1 MSQTRGIRRLHA
13 YVLAA
18 LALHPIESL
27 ATIKCWTN
35 KEGVRE
41 CGNVVPPEY
50 AQGAHEEKSA
60 SGIVLRKHA
69 PSKTPEE
76 IAIERERREAAE
88 QAEAAAREAARK
100 QAAADRVL
108 LQTFS
113 SEDDLELARDGQL
126 TNLES
131 VIKVTE
137 SHVKKLDK
145 SLDQMIGE
153 AADLEKRGRK
163 VPAKLAANIADVREQ
178 IVEQQRF
185 IADKRAEQDKIRGK
199 FAADIAR
206 FRELRAQQA
215 TRPN

>member
-1 MSQTRGIRRLHA
+1 MHA
-13 YVLAA
+13 CVLAA
-18 LALHPIESL
+18 LALYSIGPL

-41 CGNVVPPEY
+41 CGDIVPPEY
-50 AQGAHEEKSA
+50 AHGAHEEKSA
-60 SGIVLRKHA
+60 SGVLVRKHA
-69 PSKTPEE
+69 PSKTPGQ
-76 IAIERERREAAE
+76 IAAERERLE
-88 QAEAAAREAARK
+88 AEARAQSIAQEAARK

-137 SHVKKLDK
+137 SHVRKLDK
-145 SLDQMIGE
+145 SLDQMIGQ
-153 AADLEKRGRK
+153 AADIEKRGRK
-163 VPAKLAANIADVREQ
+163 VPGKLTANIADVRGQ
-178 IVEQQRF
+178 IVEQNRF
-185 IADKRAEQDKIRGK
+185 IAEKRAEQDAIRAK

-215 TRPN
+215 ARPN

>member
-1 MSQTRGIRRLHA
+1 MHA
-13 YVLAA
+13 CVLAA
-18 LALHPIESL
+18 LALYSIEPL

-41 CGNVVPPEY
+41 CGDIVPPEY

-60 SGIVLRKHA
+60 SGVLVRKHA
-69 PSKTPEE
+69 PSKTPEQ
-76 IAIERERREAAE
+76 IAAERERREA
-88 QAEAAAREAARK
+88 EARAQSIAQEAARK

-113 SEDDLELARDGQL
+113 SEDDLKLARDGQL

-145 SLDQMIGE
+145 SLDQMIGQ
-153 AADLEKRGRK
+153 AADIEKRGRK
-163 VPAKLAANIADVREQ
+163 VPGKLTANIADVRGQ
-178 IVEQQRF
+178 IVEQNRF
-185 IADKRAEQDKIRGK
+185 IAEKRAEQDAIRAK

-215 TRPN
+215 ARPN

>member
-1 MSQTRGIRRLHA
+1 MNQRRRFRRLHA

-18 LALHPIESL
+18 LALHSIESL

-35 KEGVRE
+35 KDGVRE
-41 CGNVVPPEY
+41 CGDIVPPEY
-50 AQGAHEEKSA
+50 AQGALEEKSA
-60 SGIVLRKHA
+60 SGVVVRKQA
-69 PSKTPEE
+69 PSKTPAE
-76 IAIERERREAAE
+76 IAAERERRVAEARAQAAAE
-88 QAEAAAREAARK
+88 ELARK

-108 LQTFS
+108 LHTFS
-113 SEDDLELARDGQL
+113 SEDDLLLARDGQL

-145 SLDQMIGE
+145 SLDQMIGQ
-153 AADLEKRGRK
+153 AADIEKRGRK
-163 VPAKLAANIADVREQ
+163 VPGKLAANIANVRGQ
-178 IVEQQRF
+178 IVEQNNF
-185 IADKRAEQDKIRGK
+185 IAEKRAEQDLIRAK

-215 TRPN
+215 ARPD

>member
-18 LALHPIESL
+18 LALHSIETL

-35 KEGVRE
+35 REGVRE
-41 CGNVVPPEY
+41 CGDVVPPEY

-76 IAIERERREAAE
+76 IAAERERREAEAR
-88 QAEAAAREAARK
+88 AEAAAQGAARK

-126 TNLES
+126 TNLAS

-145 SLDQMIGE
+145 SLDQMIGQ
-153 AADLEKRGRK
+153 AADIEKRGKK
-163 VPAKLAANIADVREQ
+163 VPATLAANIADVRGQ
-178 IVEQQRF
+178 IVEQNRF
-185 IADKRAEQDKIRGK
+185 IAEKRAEQDKIRSK
-199 FAADIAR
+199 FAEDIAR

-215 TRPN
+215 ARPH

>member
-1 MSQTRGIRRLHA
+1 MHA
-13 YVLAA
+13 CVLAA
-18 LALHPIESL
+18 LALYSIEPL

-41 CGNVVPPEY
+41 CGDIVPPEY

-60 SGIVLRKHA
+60 SGVLVRKHA
-69 PSKTPEE
+69 PSKTPEQ
-76 IAIERERREAAE
+76 IAAERERREA
-88 QAEAAAREAARK
+88 EARAQSIAQEAARK

-145 SLDQMIGE
+145 SLDQMIGQ
-153 AADLEKRGRK
+153 AADIEKRGRK
-163 VPAKLAANIADVREQ
+163 VPGKLTANIADVRGQ
-178 IVEQQRF
+178 IVEQNRF
-185 IADKRAEQDKIRGK
+185 IAEKRAEQDAIRAK

-215 TRPN
+215 ARPN

>member
-1 MSQTRGIRRLHA
+1 MHA
-13 YVLAA
+13 CVLAA
-18 LALHPIESL
+18 LALYSIETL

-41 CGNVVPPEY
+41 CGDIVPPEY

-60 SGIVLRKHA
+60 SGVLVRKHA
-69 PSKTPEE
+69 PSKTPEQ
-76 IAIERERREAAE
+76 IAAERERREA
-88 QAEAAAREAARK
+88 EARARSIAQEAARK

-145 SLDQMIGE
+145 SLDQMIGQ
-153 AADLEKRGRK
+153 AADIEKRGRK
-163 VPAKLAANIADVREQ
+163 VPGKLTANIADVRGQ
-178 IVEQQRF
+178 IVEQNRF
-185 IADKRAEQDKIRGK
+185 IAEKRAEQDAIRAK

-215 TRPN
+215 ARPN

>member
-1 MSQTRGIRRLHA
+1 MHA
-13 YVLAA
+13 CVLAA
-18 LALHPIESL
+18 LALYSIEPL

-41 CGNVVPPEY
+41 CGDIVPPEY

-60 SGIVLRKHA
+60 SGVLVRKHA
-69 PSKTPEE
+69 PSKTPEQ
-76 IAIERERREAAE
+76 IAAERERRAAE
-88 QAEAAAREAARK
+88 ARARSIAQEAARK

-145 SLDQMIGE
+145 SLDQMIGQ
-153 AADLEKRGRK
+153 AADIEKRGRK
-163 VPAKLAANIADVREQ
+163 VPGKLTANIADVRGQ
-178 IVEQQRF
+178 IVEQNRF
-185 IADKRAEQDKIRGK
+185 IAEKRAEQDAIRAK

-215 TRPN
+215 ARPT

>member
-13 YVLAA
+13 CVLAV
-18 LALHPIESL
+18 LALYSIDSL

-35 KEGVRE
+35 KDGVRE
-41 CGNVVPPEY
+41 CGDVVPPEY
-50 AQGAHEEKSA
+50 AQGALEEKSA
-60 SGIVLRKHA
+60 SGIVVRKQA

-76 IAIERERREAAE
+76 IAVERERLEAAA

-126 TNLES
+126 TNLEAT
-131 VIKVTE
+131 IKVTE

-145 SLDQMIGE
+145 SLDQMIGQ
-153 AADLEKRGRK
+153 AADIEKRGRK
-163 VPAKLAANIADVREQ
+163 VPGRLAANIADVREQ
-178 IVEQQRF
+178 IVEQHRF
-185 IADKRAEQDKIRGK
+185 IAEKRTEQDKIRSK

-215 TRPN
+215 TRPD

>member
-1 MSQTRGIRRLHA
+1 MHA
-13 YVLAA
+13 CVLAA
-18 LALHPIESL
+18 LALYSIEPL

-35 KEGVRE
+35 EEGVRE
-41 CGNVVPPEY
+41 CGDIVPPEY

-60 SGIVLRKHA
+60 SGVLVRKHA
-69 PSKTPEE
+69 PSKTPEQ
-76 IAIERERREAAE
+76 IAAERERLE
-88 QAEAAAREAARK
+88 AEARAQSIAQEAARK

-145 SLDQMIGE
+145 SLDQMIGQ
-153 AADLEKRGRK
+153 AADIEKRGRK
-163 VPAKLAANIADVREQ
+163 VPGKLTANIADVRGQ
-178 IVEQQRF
+178 IVEQNRF
-185 IADKRAEQDKIRGK
+185 IAEKRAEQDAIRGK

-215 TRPN
+215 ARPN

>member
-1 MSQTRGIRRLHA
+1 MHA
-13 YVLAA
+13 CVLAA
-18 LALHPIESL
+18 LALYSIEPL

-41 CGNVVPPEY
+41 CGDIVPPEY

-60 SGIVLRKHA
+60 SGVLVRKHA
-69 PSKTPEE
+69 PSKTPEQ
-76 IAIERERREAAE
+76 IAAERERLE
-88 QAEAAAREAARK
+88 AEARAQSIAQEAARK

-145 SLDQMIGE
+145 SLDQMIGQ
-153 AADLEKRGRK
+153 AADIEKRGRK
-163 VPAKLAANIADVREQ
+163 VPGKLTANIADVRGQ
-178 IVEQQRF
+178 IVEQNRF
-185 IADKRAEQDKIRGK
+185 IAEKRAEQDAIRAK

-215 TRPN
+215 ARPN

>member
-1 MSQTRGIRRLHA
+1 MNQRRRFRRVHA

-18 LALHPIESL
+18 LALHPLESL

-35 KEGVRE
+35 KDGVRE
-41 CGNVVPPEY
+41 CGDIVPPEY
-50 AQGAHEEKSA
+50 AQGALEEKSA
-60 SGIVLRKHA
+60 SGVVVRKQA
-69 PSKTPEE
+69 PSKTPAE
-76 IAIERERREAAE
+76 IAAERERRDAEARAQAAAE
-88 QAEAAAREAARK
+88 ELARK

-113 SEDDLELARDGQL
+113 SEDDLLLARDGQL

-145 SLDQMIGE
+145 SLDQMIGQ
-153 AADLEKRGRK
+153 AADIEKRGRK
-163 VPAKLAANIADVREQ
+163 VPGKLAANIANVRGQ
-178 IVEQQRF
+178 IVEQNNF
-185 IADKRAEQDKIRGK
+185 IAEKRAEQDLIRAK

-215 TRPN
+215 ARPD